1 MISEIRKGYL
11 WGFSSIDRE
20 EVTRKFSA
28 VTDTSFWVRVT
39 WVYEIVKIHQTQHL
53 KSLHLLFMHIIPQS
67 NDKSFYRSSITFYNN
82 TQSCIK
88 WRWGIFFT
96 PSIGRQKVA
105 FSSGCVTWAFLK
117 RKPIGLM
124 NLSYLG
130 GFRVKPSPTKHTSVT
145 FLFHAF
151 LFLFPV
157 RITTFQTQ
165 CQKSKCVPKLNSWVL
180 FFLLTPRIYWQE
192 WGSSIYT
199 VTAWGESDS
208 LHLKQSVLWGAA
220 PNMQNYFKLFSS

>member
-1 MISEIRKGYL
+1 MKKFVCYIIPFIWNKRRGKTVLWYQKSERVIFG
-11 WGFSSIDRE
+11 GFSSIDRE

-28 VTDTSFWVRVT
+28 VTDTSFWVGVT

-130 GFRVKPSPTKHTSVT
+130 GFWVKPSPTKQTLVT
-145 FLFHAF
+145 IFFY
-151 LFLFPV
+151 V
-157 RITTFQTQ
+157 
-165 CQKSKCVPKLNSWVL
+165 
-180 FFLLTPRIYWQE
+180 FFL
-192 WGSSIYT
+192 
-199 VTAWGESDS
+199 S
-208 LHLKQSVLWGAA
+208 LSCL
-220 PNMQNYFKLFSS
+220 NNF